1 MPSDLEI
8 RPAHEVDLPRLTE
21 IYNHYVVET
30 PITFDVQPF
39 SVSERRNWLDSFKS
53 SGPHRLFAALERG
66 RIVGY
71 AGSLPFRNK
80 AAYETSVETTVYV
93 DPGCTGRGV
102 GMELYA
108 VLFDA
113 LRGEDLNRALVGITL
128 PNPASIE
135 LHERFGFQRIGVYS
149 EVGRK
154 LGRYW
159 DVLWLEKSL
168 R

>member
-1 MPSDLEI
+1 M
-8 RPAHEVDLPRLTE
+8 
-21 IYNHYVVET
+21 VET
-30 PITFDVQPF
+30 PITFDVEPF
-39 SVSERRNWLDSFKS
+39 SIPERRNWLDSFKS

-66 RIVGY
+66 RVVGY
-71 AGSLPFRNK
+71 AGSLPFRKK

-93 DPGCTGRGV
+93 DPGFTGRGV
-102 GMELYA
+102 GTELYA

-113 LRGEDLNRALVGITL
+113 LRDEDLNRALAGITV
-128 PNPASIE
+128 PNDTSIE

-154 LGRYW
+154 FGRYW

-168 R
+168 RSGEPART